1 MPKLISLEEAA
12 ARIGVSRRTVDRYA
26 ERGEFIALYQ
36 MPTGTLRCDEC
47 DLNEWLQNL
56 RKEPNRKETQ
66 Q

>member
-1 MPKLISLEEAA
+1 MPRLITLEDAA
-12 ARIGVSRRTVDRYA
+12 SRIGVSRRTVDRYI
-26 ERGEFIALYQ
+26 ERGDFIALYQ
-36 MPTGTLRCDEC
+36 MPTGSLRCDEY